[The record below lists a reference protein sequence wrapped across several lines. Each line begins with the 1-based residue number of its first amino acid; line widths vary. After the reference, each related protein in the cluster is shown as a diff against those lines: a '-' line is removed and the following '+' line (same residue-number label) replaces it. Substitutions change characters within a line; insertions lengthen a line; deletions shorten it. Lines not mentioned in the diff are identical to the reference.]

1 MSIKSLI
8 RDLVLGTN
16 ESAQEVCQHNYH
28 QFERLPNREETVL
41 VCLKCGHEEPIV
53 RQRPLAPLY

>member
-16 ESAQEVCQHNYH
+16 ESAQEVCEHHYH
-28 QFERLPNREETVL
+28 QYERLPNREETVL
-41 VCLKCGHEEPIV
+41 VCLKCGHEKPIPREP
-53 RQRPLAPLY
+53 QRAPPY